1 MSCAKRHFKSFH
13 KKEFAELFE
22 DGGDAETDSAQQ
34 ITNNQW
40 NLSDPA
46 QLPTAGLDAIQANKY
61 TSVPTRAAWKYFVKD
76 PDDPKYVICQIAGC
90 HAEISLGSYTPGG
103 QTMSS
108 AKRHLR
114 KFHQKEF
121 TELFGHD
128 ISATDKSAGYAV
140 SGLAINAI
148 LLCLLFVKK
157 EHIDLPQESKLVSPQ

>member
-1 MSCAKRHFKSFH
+1 
-13 KKEFAELFE
+13 
-22 DGGDAETDSAQQ
+22 
-34 ITNNQW
+34 
-40 NLSDPA
+40 
-46 QLPTAGLDAIQANKY
+46 
-61 TSVPTRAAWKYFVKD
+61 
-76 PDDPKYVICQIAGC
+76 
-90 HAEISLGSYTPGG
+90 
-103 QTMSS
+103 MSS

-128 ISATDKSAGYAV
+128 ISATDKSAGYAI